1 VRSPTTTAVALALL
15 LGCSSA
21 KEAAP
26 TPSADA
32 GDTPTGIRTCARKP
46 RVTAIPT
53 TCNGSTALCDR
64 TFDRVTFPMTHNAM
78 SNADEKYAAPNQNH
92 GVARQLADGIRG
104 LMLDTHYYS
113 VDDDKTLDA
122 PMPGVAAIDQAY
134 LCHGICQLGR
144 KRLLDGLCDITDF
157 LDQNRGEVLTI
168 IFESYVTEADMVSV
182 LQAAG
187 LSDYVFTYDGK
198 SFPTLRD
205 MIAKDQRLFVTVED
219 GGGTPAWYQHAWS
232 IIQDT
237 PYTFAKAS
245 EFTCADNRGS
255 KSDPLFLVNHW
266 IGDPL
271 ANPARATEVNAHDVL
286 LGRMKQCA
294 TERGKRV
301 NFVGVDFYDLG
312 DLFKV
317 VDELNAE

>member
-1 VRSPTTTAVALALL
+1 MLALI

-21 KEAAP
+21 KEPAAEAP
-26 TPSADA
+26 VDA
-32 GDTPTGIRTCARKP
+32 GDTPVGIRTCPRKP

-53 TCNGSTALCDR
+53 TCNGKPELCDR
-64 TFDRVTFPMTHNAM
+64 TFDQVTFPMTHNAM

-92 GVARQLADGIRG
+92 GVARQLKDGVRG

-113 VDDDKTLDA
+113 VDDDKTLDT

-134 LCHGICQLGR
+134 LCHGICQLGHV
-144 KRLLDGLCDITDF
+144 RLLDGLCEVTDF

-168 IFESYVTEADMVSV
+168 IFESYVTEADMVAV

-187 LSDYVFTYDGK
+187 LTDYVFTYDGK

-219 GGGTPAWYQHAWS
+219 GGGMPSWYQHAWS

-245 EFTCADNRGS
+245 EFTCAANRGD

-271 ANPARATEVNAHDVL
+271 ANPARAAEVNAHDVL

-294 TERGKRV
+294 MERGKRV
-301 NFVGVDFYDLG
+301 NFVGVDFYDVG
-312 DLFKV
+312 DLFTV